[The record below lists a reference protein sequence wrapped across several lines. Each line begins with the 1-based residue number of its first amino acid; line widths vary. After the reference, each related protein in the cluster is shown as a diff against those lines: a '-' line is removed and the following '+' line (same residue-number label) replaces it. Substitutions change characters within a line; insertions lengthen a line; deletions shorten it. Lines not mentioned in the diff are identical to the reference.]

1 MRKQKSKLH
10 VTVTND
16 GKTVYDADGEMVML
30 GVLQGRDCDTLTEGN
45 GNNAMMATLVT
56 SLLQHI
62 EETTDENPELTPL
75 VIVLNKIMRTEHL
88 EDGTV

>member
-1 MRKQKSKLH
+1 MKKQKSKLH

-16 GKTVYDADGEMVML
+16 GETVYEADGEMVML
-30 GVLQGRDCDTLTEGN
+30 GVLQGRNCDTLTEGTGN
-45 GNNAMMATLVT
+45 GAMMATLVT

-62 EETTDENPELTPL
+62 EETTDENPYLPPL
-75 VIVLNKIMRTEHL
+75 VLLLNKIMRTERL